1 MATFIKMHCLYSEE
15 SLIENHQQICSGGLA
30 LPEKDSL
37 EFMAA
42 IGFAVAAFLLIVFA
56 YGVHLLNSSRRLRKA
71 QRVSTAVVEFTPA
84 LMMIVFDHEN
94 KVVAFNKSSETV
106 SGYLAEEIIGKQAR
120 EMSFLPHILR
130 EEDADQQGNSR
141 SQNFIR
147 TTATLRLKDGRERS
161 IEWQI
166 QSFKDHE
173 GRVELKIASGLDITE
188 LKIAQEKLRALTAKL
203 SAAEDRER
211 KRISEELHD
220 RIAETL
226 IISNRKITDLKNQ
239 LLSPDSVKSLD
250 ELNHVIQEFLK
261 RARSLIFDLV
271 PPVLY
276 DIGLEAAVESLAAN
290 FRKQH
295 HINVI
300 LEDDRQEKPV
310 NSDIAIFLY
319 KAVRELLLNVVKHSQ
334 ATEVHI
340 ELSRV
345 DDSYLIAVQDNG
357 CGFSPVSLLFDSE
370 NSRGFGLFNIK
381 SQAEYYK
388 GSLEIDNAPEKGTRV
403 AIRIPLDENNREES
417 V

>member
-1 MATFIKMHCLYSEE
+1 MATFIKKHCLYSEE
-15 SLIENHQQICSGGLA
+15 SLIENHEQICSGGLA

-56 YGVHLLNSSRRLRKA
+56 YGVHLLSSSRRLRKA

-84 LMMIVFDHEN
+84 LMMIVFDHEH

-106 SGYLAEEIIGKQAR
+106 SGYLAEEIIGKKAR
-120 EMSFLPHILR
+120 ELSFLPHILR
-130 EEDADQQGNSR
+130 EEDEDQQGNSR

-239 LLSPDSVKSLD
+239 LLSPDSGKSLD

-290 FRKQH
+290 FKKQH
-295 HINVI
+295 NIDI
-300 LEDDRQEKPV
+300 TLEDDQKEKPV

-319 KAVRELLLNVVKHSQ
+319 KAIRELLLNVVKHSQ
-334 ATEVHI
+334 ATEVRI
-340 ELSRV
+340 KLARV
-345 DDSYLIAVQDNG
+345 DNIYLIIFQDNG
-357 CGFSPVSLLFDSE
+357 VGFTSNNLLFDAE
-370 NSRGFGLFNIK
+370 NNCGFGLFNIK
-381 SQAEYYK
+381 NQAEYYK
-388 GSLEIDNAPEKGTRV
+388 GSLEIDDVPEKGSRLK
-403 AIRIPLDENNREES
+403 IRIPLNES
-417 V
+417 NWKE